1 MSERGDKSEFS
12 LVLRRAVIF
21 GDEAIPQVSMLGS
34 WATVGRQSAGLPS

>member
-21 GDEAIPQVSMLGS
+21 GDEAIGQVTILRW
-34 WATVGRQSAGLPS
+34 WATVGRRQAS